1 MTRTTDNLQSV
12 RSLGLLG
19 DFRLLVILFISF
31 RLMLLM
37 VYQPMVIDGVERGL
51 SAQGDRLY
59 HFELAALTE
68 RGDWPFVDWWS
79 EFPPVWYWLTTA
91 VYQLQGENVNYGAW
105 TMTLG
110 LIMLAFDVG
119 TLFLMRAIGSRL
131 YGPVTGMTLA
141 WMYTVALAPLVFLWW
156 NFENMVAFFLLLGLW
171 WLLRGDDK
179 RSAAAV
185 AVGALTKFTPALLLG
200 AVIRYRQP
208 AQIARYGA
216 VVLLIFGGVY
226 GLLYWNAAA
235 NDADPRMVTS
245 SLTAQFGKAS
255 YQTVWALIDGNLS
268 TGNFGTVESHYDIDA
283 TYELY
288 GEPPVIPGWVRLLLA
303 GAAGLFVF
311 LRTRRA
317 DDQGVVAFVTIT
329 LLIFFLQAQGWSP
342 QWLAQIIPLVLLAL
356 PTKNGVL
363 LTVVLSALAFTEYP
377 VLLIRTGDTGGV
389 ITGELVAPFAASII
403 ARTLILLGLCVALY
417 QKLRQ
422 PAAPVS
428 SPAES

>member
-156 NFENMVAFFLLLGLW
+156 NFENMVAFLLLLGLW

>member
-422 PAAPVS
+422 PAVPVS

>member
-156 NFENMVAFFLLLGLW
+156 NFENMVAFLLLLGLW

-226 GLLYWNAAA
+226 GLLYWNAAT

-283 TYELY
+283 AYELY
-288 GEPPVIPGWVRLLLA
+288 GEPSVIPGWVRLLLA

-422 PAAPVS
+422 PAVPVS